1 MKQIKEQLKAGG
13 KNATRSSARLE
24 SAAVAKKSSRT
35 ATSIIGRAYLFPIS
49 ENESCIPIIGLD
61 LLASEFMLFK
71 LSITKARRRPT
82 KKG

>member
-24 SAAVAKKSSRT
+24 RATVAKKSSRT

-49 ENESCIPIIGLD
+49 KMNRMSLSLGLTYW
-61 LLASEFMLFK
+61 LASSCF
-71 LSITKARRRPT
+71 SNSA
-82 KKG
+82 